1 DNSDAGFLG
10 AGTYFVEV
18 TKIAANAGEGG
29 IGCTSAPIQFEI
41 IDLSVNPV
49 FTYDVTANTA
59 CDINNPDGTFFID
72 PDRNGPDPLAPA
84 FTSWSI
90 DFTADPYGI
99 DPKPAELSATNN
111 LALEA
116 DVFTLSSVRA
126 GQYDYTITD
135 DATGCTFNGSLVVP
149 DNPVAPVLDN
159 VGFAIV
165 DQFICNPEGSIT
177 ISQIETVVSGLP
189 GPPAIDPTSSLDVT
203 MANYSFVWY
212 INAVAPANIIGDNNN
227 VLDNTDAGFL
237 GAGTYFVEVTKI
249 AANAGEGGIGCTS
262 APIQFEILDLSVNPV
277 FTYDVTAN
285 TVCDILNP
293 DGSFFIDPDRNG
305 PDLLAPAFT
314 SWTIDFTADPSGTL
328 GAGNILAA
336 EGDVFTASGLP
347 DGQYD
352 FTITDNAT
360 GCAFNGSLSIATNPV
375 APVLDNVGFTIV
387 DQLVCNPDGSIEIT
401 QIETVISGLPGP
413 PATQPTS
420 VSDNNMTNYEFTWY
434 RDAVDPANIV
444 FGPQVGGIDP
454 LTDGNFLNVITY
466 IPLGATDVMGAGTYF
481 VTYQK
486 IGANPGEGGI
496 GCDSAPV
503 SFRIDDLSEDP
514 LITFTQTS
522 NTTCDLT
529 VANGEITAFA
539 ATGGVPVPAGSV
551 FTWYVGTDTSAPL
564 FLDGVD
570 GTLDQSVA
578 GQETLRDVSPGPYTV
593 TVTHL
598 TSGCSFTSSFEVEDQ
613 PSIPNIIL
621 DGATVLDQDICN
633 PSGAIIISDSDISL
647 GGNPVSV
654 GEFIFTWTLDNPTNT
669 PLDSA
674 GTGLP
679 IQGPVLDT
687 TVYNAMG
694 AGDYFISITPKAGE
708 GAGCPGPPIKVVV
721 NDISTDP
728 IISFTTISNSSC
740 DIANPNG
747 AIIATIQEMDGSTT
761 DPYTFEWEYNGSTT
775 LPAGAVQIDTLNLST
790 ISGALDG
797 SYRIKATNNATGC
810 ITFSGIE
817 IVLDRTVSEPNII
830 EVSKTDPVDC
840 NPTGRLEVIS
850 VQINGQPAN
859 VVDFEFE
866 WYLDN
871 VDPANLILNS
881 SGIPITTANLEN
893 QLPGQYFVIA
903 RDLNTRCESIA
914 KEVNILSDNIIF
926 PDVEINLDRPQTSCD
941 VTNPNGQLS
950 ATVDGG
956 NDDTNPDYV
965 FLWYSGFDTSGSVA
979 GTGSTLT
986 NAKAGGYTVEVQNI
1000 ITGCSSTAIFVI
1012 EDKTEELRLQLSV
1025 SSLAVD
1031 FCNVD
1036 NGVIEARV
1044 TNHTVGNFRYDWTGP
1059 NGFTAT
1065 GDRIENVEPG
1075 TYNVIATDIDAI
1087 FCTSFV
1093 ETIAVEDNRQLP
1105 VLEVIMDNPMT
1116 YCDPERPNGQL
1127 TATVNGEVV
1136 GFDFNWYNGSS
1147 AAGQIMETTNI
1158 YSGLTAGDYTVVVT
1172 DQRTQCENQETREIE
1187 DATITPPN
1195 PNATVLSNLTDCVT
1209 PNGEIEADVNGNQQ
1223 DYIFDWY
1230 DGSSVG
1236 SSVDNTGEIYRELD
1250 LGDYT
1255 VTATDIITGCISEG
1269 VIREITD
1276 EREIPEFTFKTKPA
1290 NCETS
1295 NGFIELVFEEPVDL
1309 KDVLWFDQQ
1318 GNEIDRST
1326 NLYDYPAG
1334 FYDVIVTTFL
1344 GCENMGSAEIRTE
1357 ITNYNG
1363 ISANND
1369 GSNDVFQ
1376 IDCITMFPNNNVKI
1390 FNRAGVLVYEEDGYD
1405 NEENVFLGIGLNGL
1419 YLAGEELPDGTYFYI
1434 IDKGDGS
1441 RPVTGYLELIR

>member
-1 DNSDAGFLG
+1 M
-10 AGTYFVEV
+10 V
-18 TKIAANAGEGG
+18 
-29 IGCTSAPIQFEI
+29 
-41 IDLSVNPV
+41 
-49 FTYDVTANTA
+49 ANTA
-59 CDINNPDGTFFID
+59 CDDAFVDGYIWID
-72 PDRNGPDPLAPA
+72 PDRGPVDAGAPA
-84 FTSWSI
+84 FAGGDSWTINFTSIPPEYSTGGNPL
-90 DFTADPYGI
+90 DGTFVNPVV
-99 DPKPAELSATNN
+99 SATGEGGIFLLPNVIDGTY
-111 LALEA
+111 EYQITDPSTGCES
-116 DVFTLSSVRA
+116 DVFQVIVPKLETNPEIAAL
-126 GQYDYTITD
+126 GPD
-135 DATGCTFNGSLVVP
+135 DS
-149 DNPVAPVLDN
+149 
-159 VGFAIV
+159 
-165 DQFICNPEGSIT
+165 QFICSEDGSIT
-177 ISQIETVVSGLP
+177 VTDITSTQSGSIDVAGTVVQP
-189 GPPAIDPTSSLDVT
+189 DPASNDVT
-203 MANYSFVWY
+203 MANYEFTWY
-212 INAVAPANIIGDNNN
+212 IGEDINTLTQITNALPGGN
-227 VLDNTDAGFL
+227 VLDAATVFIDPLFEVF
-237 GAGTYFVEVTKI
+237 AGTYWVEIQKTGDALITGAVGCPINPIPVQLEIDDERVTP
-249 AANAGEGGIGCTS
+249 A
-262 APIQFEILDLSVNPV
+262 
-277 FTYDVTAN
+277 FTFDVTAN
-285 TVCDILNP
+285 TSCDP
-293 DGSFFIDPDRNG
+293 SFTDGSFFILPNRNSAVPPNYPIFDKYIITFTDDPYGAN
-305 PDLLAPAFT
+305 PKPVELTNAPPNEILTDGQAFT
-314 SWTIDFTADPSGTL
+314 LEG
-328 GAGNILAA
+328 IL
-336 EGDVFTASGLP
+336 
-347 DGQYD
+347 DGVYK
-352 FTITDNAT
+352 FTIIDEAT
-360 GCAFNGSLSIATNPV
+360 GCSIDGQLQVPLQQIF
-375 APVLDNVGFTIV
+375 PFIDDLDYSRTHQVYC
-387 DQLVCNPDGSIEIT
+387 DPDGSITINSV
-401 QIETVISGLPGP
+401 QAIQSGSPGP
-413 PATQPTS
+413 PAVQPSFFTDGTMS
-420 VSDNNMTNYEFTWY
+420 NYLFTWY
-434 RDAVDPANIV
+434 RGTEFGSAVQI
-444 FGPQVGGIDP
+444 FGPVQGGINP
-454 LTDGNFLNVITY
+454 LADGNYLNTDTY
-466 IPLGATDVMGAGTYF
+466 TN
-481 VTYQK
+481 
-486 IGANPGEGGI
+486 IGADTYWVVFEKIANTGGVRCESNPAKI
-496 GCDSAPV
+496 V
-503 SFRIDDLSEDP
+503 IDDQIVYPFID
-514 LITFTQTS
+514 FTQNS
-522 NTTCDLT
+522 NTACDLDK
-529 VANGEITAFA
+529 VNGEITAFVTT
-539 ATGGVPVPAGSV
+539 TGPPT
-551 FTWYVGTDTSAPL
+551 FTWYVGEDTSGPL
-564 FLDGVD
+564 FVDGTD
-570 GTLDQSVA
+570 GTLDQSVP
-578 GQETLRDVSPGPYTV
+578 GQETLLNVAPGIFTV
-593 TVTHL
+593 FVEDGTT
-598 TSGCSFTSSFEVEDQ
+598 GCTYSSSFEVEDL
-613 PSIPNIIL
+613 PTIPNIIL
-621 DGATVLDQDICN
+621 DGATIIDQDICN

-654 GEFIFTWTLDNPTNT
+654 GEFIFTWTKDSPANA
-669 PLDSA
+669 PLDSI

-679 IQGPVLDT
+679 IQGAVLDA

-694 AGDYFISITPKAGE
+694 AGEYFISITPKAGE
-708 GAGCPGPPIKVVV
+708 GAGCPGPPIRVVV

-859 VVDFEFE
+859 VADFEFE

-965 FLWYSGFDTSGSVA
+965 FIWYSGFDTSGSVA

-986 NAKAGGYTVEVQNI
+986 NTKAGGYTVEVQNI

-1075 TYNVIATDIDAI
+1075 TYNVIAIDIDAI

-1147 AAGQIMETTNI
+1147 AAGQIMETSNI

-1172 DQRTQCENQETREIE
+1172 DQRTQCLNQETREIE
-1187 DATITPPN
+1187 DATITPPS

-1236 SSVDNTGEIYRELD
+1236 SSVNNTGEIYRELD

-1309 KDVLWFDQQ
+1309 KYVLWFDQQ

-1405 NEENVFLGIGLNGL
+1405 NENFVFSGRGLNGL

>member
-1 DNSDAGFLG
+1 FDANANGIFDDAATRSNIVGGGATNGDIYQVPDAGFAG
-10 AGTYFVEV
+10 AGIYWVEI
-18 TKIAANAGEGG
+18 TKVAANAGEGG

-41 IDLSVNPV
+41 IDLSVNPTFV
-49 FTYDVTANTA
+49 YDVTVNTV
-59 CDINNPDGTFFID
+59 CDILNPDGSFFID

-90 DFTADPYGI
+90 DFTADP
-99 DPKPAELSATNN
+99 
-111 LALEA
+111 
-116 DVFTLSSVRA
+116 
-126 GQYDYTITD
+126 
-135 DATGCTFNGSLVVP
+135 
-149 DNPVAPVLDN
+149 
-159 VGFAIV
+159 
-165 DQFICNPEGSIT
+165 
-177 ISQIETVVSGLP
+177 
-189 GPPAIDPTSSLDVT
+189 
-203 MANYSFVWY
+203 
-212 INAVAPANIIGDNNN
+212 
-227 VLDNTDAGFL
+227 
-237 GAGTYFVEVTKI
+237 
-249 AANAGEGGIGCTS
+249 
-262 APIQFEILDLSVNPV
+262 
-277 FTYDVTAN
+277 
-285 TVCDILNP
+285 
-293 DGSFFIDPDRNG
+293 
-305 PDLLAPAFT
+305 
-314 SWTIDFTADPSGTL
+314 SGTL

-336 EGDVFTASGLP
+336 EGDVFTATGLP

-522 NTTCDLT
+522 NTACNLT
-529 VANGEITAFA
+529 VANGEITAFVTT
-539 ATGGVPVPAGSV
+539 TGPPT
-551 FTWYVGTDTSAPL
+551 FTWYVGEDTSGPL
-564 FLDGVD
+564 FVDGTD
-570 GTLDQSVA
+570 GTLDQSVP
-578 GQETLRDVSPGPYTV
+578 GQETLLNVAPGIFTV
-593 TVTHL
+593 FVEDGTT
-598 TSGCSFTSSFEVEDQ
+598 GCTYSSSFEVEDL
-613 PSIPNIIL
+613 PTIPNIIL
-621 DGATVLDQDICN
+621 DGATIIDQDICN

-654 GEFIFTWTLDNPTNT
+654 GEFIFTWTKDSPANA
-669 PLDSA
+669 PLDSI

-679 IQGPVLDT
+679 IQGAVLDA

-694 AGDYFISITPKAGE
+694 AGEYFISITPKAGE
-708 GAGCPGPPIKVVV
+708 GAGCPGPPIRVVV

-859 VVDFEFE
+859 VADFEFE

-965 FLWYSGFDTSGSVA
+965 FIWYSGFDTSGSVA

-986 NAKAGGYTVEVQNI
+986 NTKAGGYTVEVQNI

-1147 AAGQIMETTNI
+1147 AAGQIMETSNI

-1187 DATITPPN
+1187 DATITPPS
-1195 PNATVLSNLTDCVT
+1195 PNATVLSNLTDCIT

-1223 DYIFDWY
+1223 DYVFDWY

-1236 SSVDNTGEIYRELD
+1236 SSVNNTGEIYRELD

-1309 KDVLWFDQQ
+1309 KYVLWFDQQ